1 MLFQMFFHA
10 WGSGVLTHVT
20 AEGGHGCQGCK
31 DRTSEVEA
39 GSGLP
44 LSLEPA
50 LGTPVSLPS
59 APGHVPGNLRPRA
72 IFLRAWEG
80 FGEYESHRDLED
92 VVEKETIF

>member
-1 MLFQMFFHA
+1 MGARAVRAGLH
-10 WGSGVLTHVT
+10 
-20 AEGGHGCQGCK
+20 
-31 DRTSEVEA
+31 EVEA

-50 LGTPVSLPS
+50 LLTPVSLPS
-59 APGHVPGNLRPRA
+59 APGHVPGNLRPTA
-72 IFLRAWEG
+72 VFLRAWEG